1 MLRFLTELFF
11 DGATMR
17 RLGLRVGLGV
27 AAIVVLLIG
36 LVFLLVAAEQ
46 AVAAA
51 IGPVYAPLVFAGACV
66 LLSALLYGT
75 GTYAWR
81 SRPRPLAAAARAG
94 VVREG
99 LAVFAALLRREP
111 ARLVF
116 AGLVLGALAEYLQKR
131 EDKPDENS

>member
-1 MLRFLTELFF
+1 VLRFLIELF

-17 RLGLRVGLGV
+17 RLGLRVGLGI

-51 IGPVYAPLVFAGACV
+51 IGPVYAPLVFAAAC
-66 LLSALLYGT
+66 LLLAAVLYGI
-75 GTYAWR
+75 GAYAWR

-94 VVREG
+94 VLREG
-99 LAVFAALLRREP
+99 LSVLAALLRREP

-131 EDKPDENS
+131 EDKSDENS